1 MRHTVSRRSVLRGAL
16 GGAAGLGLLGL
27 GAGCATDSGAADR
40 PLQMWHLFQGPDG
53 EVMLSMLDAVRPG
66 VGAEVEAT
74 CLEWGAP
81 YYTKLAMASAG
92 GRPPDLGVMHAS
104 RLSGYAPGGLL
115 QPFDRQLL
123 AEFGM
128 AEDRFA
134 PALWQ
139 RCLHEGEVYALPLD
153 THPFIA
159 FVNLDI
165 AEHAGL
171 LGTDGRLAPITSTEQ
186 FVAAGR
192 RLAEVTGDVGIGYGF
207 LLDSAQCWR
216 LFWGLYGQTGGG
228 YRFSGTTVEWHMDA
242 AIEVI
247 AFCSSLFDDRILS
260 RSSDTQGA
268 IAGFAAGR
276 TGMLLAGEWE
286 GPALVEEVARIDA
299 IPLPTMFGRPASY
312 ADSHTF
318 VLPRRPGTDPERLHA
333 TYALACGLVHE
344 GLTWAEGGHIP
355 SYLPITRSPEYGR
368 LHPQS
373 SYASAGEHVFLDPP
387 LWFAG
392 PGSEFQKQMSARL
405 QQGFLGDLTPEQTAR
420 SLLAVIEDMLRI
432 PNPA

>member
-1 MRHTVSRRSVLRGAL
+1 M
-16 GGAAGLGLLGL
+16 GAA
-27 GAGCATDSGAADR
+27 
-40 PLQMWHLFQGPDG
+40 
-53 EVMLSMLDAVRPG
+53 
-66 VGAEVEAT
+66 VEAT
-74 CLEWGAP
+74 CLDWGAP

-123 AEFGM
+123 AEFAM
-128 AEDRFA
+128 TEDRFA

-139 RCLHEGEVYALPLD
+139 RCLYEGEIYALPLD

-165 AEHAGL
+165 AERAGL

-192 RLAEVTGDVGIGYGF
+192 RLSEVTGDVGIGYGF

-216 LFWGLYGQTGGG
+216 LFWGLYGQTGGE
-228 YRFSGTTVEWHMDA
+228 YRFAGTTAEWDMDR

-247 AFCSSLFDDRILS
+247 AFCSSLFDDRVLS
-260 RSSDTQGA
+260 RSSETQGA

-276 TGMLLAGEWE
+276 TGMLLAGAWE

-299 IPLPTMFGRPASY
+299 VPVPTMFGTPASY

-318 VLPRRPGTDPERLHA
+318 VLPHRPDTEPERLRA
-333 TYALACGLVHE
+333 TYALATGLVQQ
-344 GLTWAEGGHIP
+344 GLTWAQGGHIP
-355 SYLPITRSPEYGR
+355 SYQPIVAGAEYGG

-373 SYASAGEHVFLDPP
+373 SYASAGQHVFLDPP

-392 PGSEFQKQMSARL
+392 PGSEFQKQMSAQL
-405 QQGFLGDLTPEQTAR
+405 QLGFLGDVSAEQTAR
-420 SLLAVIEDMLRI
+420 SLLALIEDMLRI

>member
-1 MRHTVSRRSVLRGAL
+1 MRHAVSRRSVLGGAL
-16 GGAAGLGLLGL
+16 AGLGLLGL
-27 GAGCATDSGAADR
+27 GGCSAGSGAADR
-40 PLQMWHLFQGPDG
+40 PLQMWHLFAGPDG
-53 EVMLSMLDAVRPG
+53 KVMLSMLDAVRPE
-66 VGAEVEAT
+66 VGAAIEAT
-74 CLEWGAP
+74 CLDWGAP

-104 RLSGYAPGGLL
+104 RLAGYAPGGLL

-128 AEDRFA
+128 TEDRFA

-139 RCLHEGEVYALPLD
+139 RCLYEDDVYALPLD
-153 THPFIA
+153 THPFVA

-165 AEHAGL
+165 AERAGL
-171 LGTDGRLAPITSTEQ
+171 LGTDGKLAPITSTEH
-186 FVAAGR
+186 FSAAGR
-192 RLAEVTGDVGIGYGF
+192 RLSEVTGGVGIGFGF

-216 LFWGLYGQTGGG
+216 LFWGLYGQTGGQ
-228 YRFSGTTVEWHMDA
+228 YRFSGTTAEWDMDR

-247 AFCSSLFDDRILS
+247 AFVSSMFDDRILS
-260 RSSDTQGA
+260 RSSETQGA

-286 GPALVEEVARIDA
+286 GPALVEEVERIDA
-299 IPLPTMFGRPASY
+299 IPLPTMFGTPASY

-318 VLPRRPGTDPERLHA
+318 VLPHRPDTAPARLRA
-333 TYALACGLVHE
+333 TYALATGLVHE
-344 GLTWAEGGHIP
+344 GLTWAGGGHIP
-355 SYLPITRSPEYGR
+355 GYVPITQSAEYAQ

-405 QQGFLGDLTPEQTAR
+405 QQGYLGDMTPEQTAR

>member
-1 MRHTVSRRSVLRGAL
+1 MRHVVSRRSVLRGAL
-16 GGAAGLGLLGL
+16 AGIGALGL
-27 GAGCATDSGAADR
+27 GGCSAGSGVADR
-40 PLQMWHLFQGPDG
+40 PLQMWHLFAGPDG
-53 EVMLSMLDAVRPG
+53 KVMLSMLDAVRPA
-66 VGAEVEAT
+66 VGAAVEAT
-74 CLEWGAP
+74 CLDWGAP

-104 RLSGYAPGGLL
+104 RLAGYAPGGLL
-115 QPFDRQLL
+115 QPFDRRQL

-128 AEDRFA
+128 TEDRFA

-139 RCLHEGEVYALPLD
+139 RCLYEGEVYALPLD
-153 THPFIA
+153 THPFVA

-165 AEHAGL
+165 AERAGL
-171 LGTDGRLAPITSTEQ
+171 LGTDGKLAPITSPEQ

-192 RLAEVTGDVGIGYGF
+192 RLSEATGDVGIGFGF

-216 LFWGLYGQTGGG
+216 LFWGLYGQTGGE
-228 YRFSGTTVEWHMDA
+228 YRFSGTTAEWDMDA
-242 AIEVI
+242 AIDVI

-260 RSSDTQGA
+260 RSSETQGA

-299 IPLPTMFGRPASY
+299 VPLPTMFGTPASY

-318 VLPRRPGTDPERLHA
+318 VLPRRPGTAPERLRA
-333 TYALACGLVHE
+333 TYALASGLVHE
-344 GLTWAEGGHIP
+344 GLTWAGGGHIP
-355 SYLPITRSPEYGR
+355 SYLPITQSAEYRG

-405 QQGFLGDLTPEQTAR
+405 QQGYLGELTPEQTAR
-420 SLLAVIEDMLRI
+420 SLLAVVEDMLRI